1 MRKLLLIGSALLL
14 GACNK
19 TFVPDNIN
27 NVAAYKHKVDVVKE
41 STNNIPEW
49 YLNLPTENNTVFS
62 VGSSVMP
69 DMQTAVDLA
78 KLSAKDQL
86 ADRIESKLT
95 SQTKTFN
102 AKAGIDMNPVMIT
115 EMEKATKNI
124 IAEAEVNGYRID
136 KVDVQPNGATYRAY
150 VLLAYNYADA
160 EKVIQQRMLINSL
173 KVNNKEEA
181 WEELDTIIEYE

>member
-19 TFVPDNIN
+19 TFVPDNVN

-102 AKAGIDMNPVMIT
+102 AKVGIDMNPVMIT

-173 KVNNKEEA
+173 KDNNKDEA